1 MTQVQKAEQEW
12 SMDFL
17 MDGLRAGAGYCVGV
31 LSGND
36 DQARL
41 IANGADDVIDSVVD
55 LLGFDLLVT
64 H

>member
-1 MTQVQKAEQEW
+1 
-12 SMDFL
+12 
-17 MDGLRAGAGYCVGV
+17 LRAGAGYCVGV
-31 LSGND
+31 LSGTD

-55 LLGFDLLVT
+55 LLSFDLLVS

>member
-1 MTQVQKAEQEW
+1 MVVGDTASDMVA
-12 SMDFL
+12 
-17 MDGLRAGAGYCVGV
+17 GLRAGAGYCVGV

-36 DQARL
+36 DHARL